1 MIQLKKAWGPDLICP
16 QGLVGRAFPSG
27 PLFLATGVAPI
38 DQGEALMPIDYQIIK
53 ELALFQE
60 QYEKLTAE
68 IQQLKVQLHN
78 SPPLAADAPKAE
90 QRAEWRA
97 WLELQVASRQRWRQ
111 GLVTALLERGIVVD
125 NVPP

>member
-1 MIQLKKAWGPDLICP
+1 
-16 QGLVGRAFPSG
+16 
-27 PLFLATGVAPI
+27 
-38 DQGEALMPIDYQIIK
+38 MPIDYQIIK